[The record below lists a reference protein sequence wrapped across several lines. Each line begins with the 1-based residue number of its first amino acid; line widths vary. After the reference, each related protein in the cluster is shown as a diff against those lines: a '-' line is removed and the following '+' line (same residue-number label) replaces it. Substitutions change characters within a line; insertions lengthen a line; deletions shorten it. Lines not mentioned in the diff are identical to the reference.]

1 MWISY
6 LCAVNQIANTKM
18 GTEELING
26 LKRLRADAQDVNMDA
41 FAAKQK
47 IRQAFDFADSLALKV
62 DDLQIRSIMDNYIA
76 IQKEFIE
83 KRVNNYSDLLFFC
96 ATILMDWDNFVKRQE
111 WELAEQERRKTLTEL
126 RRQGKI

>member
-1 MWISY
+1 
-6 LCAVNQIANTKM
+6 M

-47 IRQAFDFADSLALKV
+47 IRQAFDFADSLTLKV